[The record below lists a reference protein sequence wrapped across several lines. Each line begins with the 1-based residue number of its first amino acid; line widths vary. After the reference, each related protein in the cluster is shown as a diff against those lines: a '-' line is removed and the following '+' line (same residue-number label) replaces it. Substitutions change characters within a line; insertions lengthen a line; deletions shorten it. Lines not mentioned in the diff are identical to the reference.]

1 MDVEWKKIALYAIAP
16 ALIAGLFSIA
26 PKLYDIWTDP
36 KAELTYQ
43 QITGPELQGTV
54 GFQKI
59 ISVIIENS
67 GKRSLSNVYASV
79 SIVGGKI
86 EAQKIDETSGLKP
99 IPTVSPG
106 ETSLILPKLHPGEKF
121 TISALGLSDRQG
133 VASRVVVRSDEV
145 LGAEKVDTSKN
156 RSWVT
161 PLLSGI
167 LTAISVFSMALSYLI
182 MTIRGKTGIAGLG
195 ISKPDVIFYIAA
207 RLGISEIINMISTD
221 TSEMTYRRF
230 ADLLLACGNSS
241 AHKVEAEVGLMCLLL
256 VSDMNK
262 LSAEIVVSNLK
273 LLMGSEFNLEAVL
286 KARERGREL
295 KSDMSL
301 REGINEI
308 VSSGGLLV

>member
-1 MDVEWKKIALYAIAP
+1 MDIEWKKIALYAIAP
-16 ALIAGLFSIA
+16 ALIAGLFSVA
-26 PKLYDIWTDP
+26 PKLYDILTDP

-43 QITGPELQGTV
+43 QITGPELQGSV

-59 ISVIIENS
+59 ISVVIENS
-67 GKRSLSNVYASV
+67 GKRSLSNVFASV

-99 IPTVSPG
+99 ISTVSSG

-145 LGAEKVDTSKN
+145 LGAEKVDTSKKG
-156 RSWVT
+156 SWAT
-161 PLLSGI
+161 PFLSSLL
-167 LTAISVFSMALSYLI
+167 TVISVFLMALVYLK
-182 MTIRGKTGIAGLG
+182 MTIRGKTNIAWLG

-207 RLGISEIINMISTD
+207 KLGIPEIINMISTD
-221 TSEMTYRRF
+221 ISDMTYRRF
-230 ADLLLACGNSS
+230 ADLLLAYGNES
-241 AHKVEAEVGLMCLLL
+241 AHSVKAEVGLICLLL
-256 VSDMNK
+256 VNDMNA

-273 LLMGSEFNLEAVL
+273 ALMRSNFNPDIVL
-286 KARERGREL
+286 KAKEIGKEL

-301 REGINEI
+301 REGIDEI
-308 VSSGGLLV
+308 VRCGGICV